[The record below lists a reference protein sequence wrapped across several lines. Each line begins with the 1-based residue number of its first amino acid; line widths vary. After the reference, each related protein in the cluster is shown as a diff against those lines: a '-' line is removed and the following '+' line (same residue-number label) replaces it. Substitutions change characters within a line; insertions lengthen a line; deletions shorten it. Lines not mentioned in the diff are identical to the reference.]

1 MRLFNELKR
10 RNVFRVGAAY
20 LVVAWLIL
28 QVVDTVAPMLEL
40 PATFGRG
47 VLLLLAVG
55 FPLVLVLSWAY
66 ELTDQGL
73 KKTVEVDADESITHS
88 TGQRLNRL
96 TIVVLVIA
104 LGYFVW
110 ESRFRDAAIDVG
122 DGSAAVVTEKSIAV
136 LPFASFSEDPEQ
148 AWFADG
154 LTEEIL
160 NALARTPDLL
170 VSSRTSSFAYKDTN
184 KDLQTIAGELG
195 VAHVLEGSVRRGG
208 ERLRITAQL
217 IRSQDG
223 FHLWSDTYDAET
235 SDVIRIQ
242 EDVATNIATALQ
254 TAMDPDA
261 LAAMVSAGTS
271 SVAAY
276 EAYLKGNTFTQANI
290 SFDFHAAV
298 PLWQEAIRIDPSFVS
313 PYISLANYWY
323 SQNRIVGLGDSQ
335 GETPLARTKE
345 GNRYAEQA
353 LALLGVGA
361 RSDYLRGM
369 MAENSMNFGAAI
381 RYYEAAL
388 ERDPSNRGV
397 MQELGRLY
405 TYVGHFDDA
414 EALIDDYVQRIP
426 RDIEY
431 YGNQISGYVWVNSSE
446 KAAAL
451 ATQGLADHPTNN
463 GVAYQAQ
470 RAYLMNGQV
479 DEARQLLAM
488 VRNASDL
495 DAGAKLIVEIR
506 QACAEGND
514 KRANELAD
522 EVVHSTTAELAQK
535 WLALQTVGRFDDAT
549 ALLIDMD
556 NPESVVALSSFL
568 TYYHFDISRFPYLES
583 LLTRDGFTRQPW
595 QPVVFGC
602 KAG

>member
-1 MRLFNELKR
+1 MKLLDELKR

-28 QVVDTVAPMLEL
+28 QVVDTIAPMLEL

-55 FPLVLVLSWAY
+55 FPLVLVFSWAY
-66 ELTDQGL
+66 ELTDKGL
-73 KKTVEVDADESITHS
+73 KKTADVDTDESITHS

-96 TIVVLVIA
+96 TIVILIAA

-110 ESRFRDAAIDVG
+110 ESRFRDAAVDVG
-122 DGSAAVVTEKSIAV
+122 APPAVAVTEKSIAV
-136 LPFASFSEDPEQ
+136 LPFASFSEDADQ

-170 VSSRTSSFAYKDTN
+170 VSSRTSSFAYKGTG

-208 ERLRITAQL
+208 DRLRITAQL
-217 IRSQDG
+217 IRSRDG

-242 EDVATNIATALQ
+242 EDVATNIANALQ

-261 LAAMVSAGTS
+261 LAAMVSAGTN

-276 EAYLKGNTFTQANI
+276 EAYLKGN
-290 SFDFHAAV
+290 SFSQGNMAFSYHAAV
-298 PLWQEAIRIDPSFVS
+298 PLWQEAISIDPNFVS

-323 SQNRIVGLGDSQ
+323 TQNRIVGLGDSQ
-335 GETPLARTKE
+335 GETPLARAEE

-353 LALLGVGA
+353 LALLGGGA

-369 MAENSMNFGAAI
+369 MAEASLNFGAAM
-381 RYYEAAL
+381 RYYEAAIK
-388 ERDPSNRGV
+388 RDGNRGAI
-397 MQELGRLY
+397 QELQRVL
-405 TYVGHFDDA
+405 TYVGNFDDA
-414 EALIDDYVQRIP
+414 EALIDDYVQRFP
-426 RDIEY
+426 RDIQF
-431 YGNQISGYVWVNSSE
+431 YGSQISGYVWVISSE

-451 ATQGLADHPTNN
+451 AAQGLSDHPTDD
-463 GVAYQAQ
+463 GVIYQAH
-470 RAYLMNGQV
+470 RAFLMNGQV
-479 DEARQLLAM
+479 EEARQLLPL

-495 DAGAKLIVEIR
+495 DAGAKLMVEIR
-506 QACAEGND
+506 QACAEGD
-514 KRANELAD
+514 DRQANRLAEKSIGSPTTEL
-522 EVVHSTTAELAQK
+522 SQK
-535 WLALQTVGRFDDAT
+535 WLALQTVGRFDEAT
-549 ALLIDMD
+549 ALLVDMD
-556 NPESVVALSSFL
+556 NPESAVALSSFL

-602 KAG
+602 KSE